1 MVDFLF
7 SLISFEGKR
16 ENLYQVI
23 LNSVEKHKSFV
34 YKYPRKSLNALNKM
48 PADLPEIS
56 KASLDLGRL
65 LRETGWGA
73 CIMKSQHSGISV
85 IQ

>member
-48 PADLPEIS
+48 PANLLEIS
-56 KASLDLGRL
+56 KASSIYEGYSGRPAGEL
-65 LRETGWGA
+65 VE
-73 CIMKSQHSGISV
+73 
-85 IQ
+85 